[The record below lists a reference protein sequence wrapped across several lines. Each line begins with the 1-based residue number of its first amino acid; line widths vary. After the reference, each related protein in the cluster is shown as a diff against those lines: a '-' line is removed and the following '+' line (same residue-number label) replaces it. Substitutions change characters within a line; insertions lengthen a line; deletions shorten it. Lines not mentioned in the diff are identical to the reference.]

1 LGINEVKKLMIACAA
16 MALLGSAAHA
26 ELKQKMVGNWMVR
39 SQDHAFDKGGTY
51 TMLVANGGFGFSVCC
66 IQKSPSFGIV
76 LLDQKLTEGQLFTVK
91 LRVDRGDIVEVDGVA
106 ISEHL
111 IETANDFKI
120 WKALPG
126 GRELAINLETEA
138 GTSQTRV
145 FKISGAASALPT
157 VTSEC
162 PIKDETAASGDKK

>member
-1 LGINEVKKLMIACAA
+1 
-16 MALLGSAAHA
+16 
-26 ELKQKMVGNWMVR
+26 MVR
-39 SQDHAFDKGGTY
+39 SQDDAFDKGGTY
-51 TMLVANGGFGFSVCC
+51 TMLVANGSFGFSVRC

-76 LLDQKLTEGQLFTVK
+76 LLDKKLTEGQLFTVK

-120 WKALPG
+120 WKLPA
-126 GRELAINLETEA
+126 GRELAINLENEA

-145 FKISGAASALPT
+145 LKIYGAASALPT

-162 PIKDETAASGDKK
+162 PMKDETASSGEKK